1 MGLMQKFS
9 KATPDFSSLQIFST
23 SEISEATSCLRI
35 LLLLFQ
41 QVIYLQKKS
50 ELGTFSNMKE
60 KSLCR
65 PNQQSLKLMEK
76 APIDLRGS

>member
-1 MGLMQKFS
+1 MQKFS
-9 KATPDFSSLQIFST
+9 EVTPDFSSLQKFST
-23 SEISEATSCLRI
+23 SEISEAISCLRI
-35 LLLLFQ
+35 LLRLFQ

-60 KSLCR
+60 HPLCR
-65 PNQQSLKLMEK
+65 PNQQPLKLMEK